1 MGMRILV
8 VEDEAKIASLLQKSL
23 SEDHY
28 SVDIAPDGEE
38 GLYLFDVNEYD
49 LIILDIMLPKKDGIT
64 VCKEIRKKNN
74 STPILMLTAK
84 DTVPDKVLGL
94 DVGADDYLVK
104 PFSFIELKARVR
116 ALLRRGNKSDG
127 TVLKVAD
134 ILLDP
139 ARKEVTRSG
148 HYIPLTAREYSLL
161 EYFLRNPNRVLTKSQ
176 LLEHVWD
183 SNYEGLSN
191 IVETYVKYIRQKL
204 RIDSK
209 AKEIIH
215 TKRGLGY
222 ILQE

>member
-1 MGMRILV
+1 MRILV